1 MVELTIRRMDGGQP
15 LVIEHAERLAEA
27 FFRVDPSSRRPD
39 GIDQRLGL
47 TDPNRIVRED
57 LRTINST
64 FVARSPAA
72 AWQDLFDAGD
82 LPWLKA
88 LDPDWDLI
96 SLEESDWRRFGCRDR
111 LVDAFEKIRGKYRA
125 QAVATKILHLKRWRL
140 VPVLDSLVAIQVGAR
155 SSASTIDLVEHLRTQ
170 GRANLEA
177 LGSVQSYLGDR
188 GIDRSFV
195 RILDALIWTSH
206 PATLTH
212 PLIGLIRDWT
222 AGE

>member
-1 MVELTIRRMDGGQP
+1 MVVITIQRMDGGKP
-15 LVIEHAERLAEA
+15 LVIDHADLVAEA
-27 FFRVDPSSRRPD
+27 FFRIDPSSRRPD

-72 AWQDLFDAGD
+72 AWQDLFDAGE

-96 SLEESDWRRFGCRDR
+96 SLDESDWRQFGCRDR

-125 QAVATKILHLKRWRL
+125 QAVAPKILHLKRWRL
-140 VPVLDSLVAIQVGAR
+140 VPVLDSLVANQVGAR
-155 SSASTIDLVEHLRTQ
+155 PSASTIDLVEHLRTQ
-170 GRANLEA
+170 GRANLDA
-177 LGSVQSYLGDR
+177 LIAVQTYLAER
-188 GIDRSFV
+188 GINRSFV
-195 RILDALIWTSH
+195 RILDALIWTNH
-206 PATLTH
+206 PSTLTN
-212 PLIGLIRDWT
+212 PLIGLIRDW
-222 AGE
+222 G